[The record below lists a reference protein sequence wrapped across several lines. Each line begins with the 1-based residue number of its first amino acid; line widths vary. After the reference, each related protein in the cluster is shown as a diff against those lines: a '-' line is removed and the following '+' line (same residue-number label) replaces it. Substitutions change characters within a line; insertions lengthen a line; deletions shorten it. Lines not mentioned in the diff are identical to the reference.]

1 MSSRRNQLLEL
12 LKDSPAD
19 SELLY
24 FIAMESVGEGDDPRA
39 EKEFRHLLEVDAG
52 HVAAHLQLGQVL
64 VRMGEED
71 QARKVYA
78 AGMVAAQK
86 CGNQH
91 AYSELAGF
99 LEALG

>member
-1 MSSRRNQLLEL
+1 MSGRRNQLLEL
-12 LKDSPAD
+12 LKDAPTD

-24 FIAMESVGEGDDPRA
+24 FLAMESVGEGDDTRA
-39 EKEFRHLLEVDAG
+39 AGEFRQLLEVDPT
-52 HVAAHLQLGQVL
+52 HVASHLQLGQVL
-64 VRMGEED
+64 VRLGEED

-86 CGNQH
+86 MGNNH

-99 LEALG
+99 LDALG